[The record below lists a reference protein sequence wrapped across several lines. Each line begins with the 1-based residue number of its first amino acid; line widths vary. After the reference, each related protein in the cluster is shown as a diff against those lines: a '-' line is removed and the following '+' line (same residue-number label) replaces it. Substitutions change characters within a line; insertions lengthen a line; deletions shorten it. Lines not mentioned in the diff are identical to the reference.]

1 MDQVIALRQIIG
13 SFNGKHLHLIHFAG
27 PIKSEWVTELQ
38 QSGAELVTYV
48 PHNAYLVYA
57 DDASLR
63 QLQIWAA
70 NAPHVQWEGNYA
82 DDYKIHPRARTVD
95 AKGNPRKPSSDL
107 FAIQLVA
114 DDAANAATLA
124 VIDRLKLEMIRIQS
138 RVLNYLNVIVRLPPE
153 RLAEIAAQPEIV
165 SIQSYPER
173 KKMDERQDQIMAGN
187 LTGNS
192 PAGPGY
198 LSWLAT
204 KGFSQAQFT
213 GSGFAVDVSDSG
225 IDNGTTSPG
234 HFGLYTLGD
243 SSQPSR
249 VIYNR
254 LEGTANPASTRQG
267 CDGHGNLNSHI
278 IAGYNNQPSGFPHTD
293 STGFHYGVGV
303 CPFVKIGSS
312 VVFDPNK
319 FTYPDYPTLQS
330 QAYNNGARV
339 SGNSWGAS
347 TAGDY
352 DVDAQSYDALVRDAQ
367 PYCYAFHTVGNQ
379 ARLFAFAVR
388 NVCPYA

>member
-1 MDQVIALRQIIG
+1 MDIAALRLVFDTAALRLPGNSSHPVQYRSRFHSSVCRAFFSTIFGHLISFNLLIVNLTNYRSNPRNRVLLPLWFSFGFLIGITIQIGSAQAMREQLSPHQAAVRKFRVNDPELAAEMVRQGARLVADYSSFQVLQDTRGNMPVNAPGLEDVTQQNLITLNASPLDTSRAEVIALRQIIG
-13 SFNGKHLHLIHFAG
+13 SFNGKHLYLVHFAG

-57 DDASLR
+57 DAASLR

-124 VIDRLKLEMIRIQS
+124 VIDRLKLEPIRKQS

-153 RLAEIAAQPEIV
+153 RLAEIAAQPEVV

-192 PAGPGY
+192 PAGPG
-198 LSWLAT
+198 
-204 KGFSQAQFT
+204 
-213 GSGFAVDVSDSG
+213 
-225 IDNGTTSPG
+225 
-234 HFGLYTLGD
+234 
-243 SSQPSR
+243 
-249 VIYNR
+249 
-254 LEGTANPASTRQG
+254 
-267 CDGHGNLNSHI
+267 
-278 IAGYNNQPSGFPHTD
+278 
-293 STGFHYGVGV
+293 
-303 CPFVKIGSS
+303 
-312 VVFDPNK
+312 
-319 FTYPDYPTLQS
+319 
-330 QAYNNGARV
+330 
-339 SGNSWGAS
+339 
-347 TAGDY
+347 
-352 DVDAQSYDALVRDAQ
+352 
-367 PYCYAFHTVGNQ
+367 
-379 ARLFAFAVR
+379 
-388 NVCPYA
+388 